1 MCGIA
6 GSIGELD
13 NQKFITNQMV
23 NQLRHRGPDSSG
35 YYHEKNFSLGHCR
48 LAIID
53 KSTNS
58 TQPVTSAEFVLSFN
72 GEIYN
77 WRDLRKEFRFDP
89 NRICSDTLLL
99 FELLKILPVIE
110 VVRRIRGIYCFV
122 FFDIKKS
129 QGVMVRDKFG
139 TKPLYT
145 MTLGRNI
152 FFASE
157 IKAFMSIPGW
167 RARINDS
174 GLQNYLTFQNNFGT
188 TTLYDGVEL
197 LPSNSITTFDLSN
210 SPMLKTQK
218 VPESPTQPVLNDSA
232 ETILELD
239 HLLQQAVLR
248 NLEADV
254 EVGGFLSGGIDS
266 SLIASLASAQNRHY
280 RTFTIGFDVTSVSQ
294 DETKFDETAL
304 AQSIANS
311 IKSENL
317 HHRIGPNDLEH
328 GLDKV
333 SWAIEDPRVG
343 QSYPNLFAAELA
355 SKHVR
360 VCLSGTG
367 GDEIFAGYPWRYQPV
382 LTAES
387 IADQHKTLFA
397 MWHRLGTSAEI
408 SSLLNIPELEHLSHA
423 TNSFY
428 NNSAINRDYPIS
440 LGDLLKFEQ
449 TTFLQGLLLVEDKIS
464 MANSLEVRVPFLDE
478 DLVDFASRLPD
489 SLRFSPQ
496 LSDYSVLSESDNL
509 IQKEILKQSG
519 KIALRTVAKKTIPF
533 VSNLSKQGFSAPDS
547 SWFRKEA
554 KSLVY
559 SRLADRNNI
568 LWEFLN
574 FEVAEKI
581 ISSHMLGVSNRRL
594 LIWSLL
600 TLESTIRQ
608 FEFTA

>member
-1 MCGIA
+1 
-6 GSIGELD
+6 
-13 NQKFITNQMV
+13 
-23 NQLRHRGPDSSG
+23 
-35 YYHEKNFSLGHCR
+35 
-48 LAIID
+48 
-53 KSTNS
+53 
-58 TQPVTSAEFVLSFN
+58 
-72 GEIYN
+72 
-77 WRDLRKEFRFDP
+77 
-89 NRICSDTLLL
+89 
-99 FELLKILPVIE
+99 
-110 VVRRIRGIYCFV
+110 
-122 FFDIKKS
+122 
-129 QGVMVRDKFG
+129 
-139 TKPLYT
+139 
-145 MTLGRNI
+145 
-152 FFASE
+152 
-157 IKAFMSIPGW
+157 
-167 RARINDS
+167 
-174 GLQNYLTFQNNFGT
+174 
-188 TTLYDGVEL
+188 
-197 LPSNSITTFDLSN
+197 
-210 SPMLKTQK
+210 
-218 VPESPTQPVLNDSA
+218 
-232 ETILELD
+232 
-239 HLLQQAVLR
+239 
-248 NLEADV
+248 
-254 EVGGFLSGGIDS
+254 
-266 SLIASLASAQNRHY
+266 
-280 RTFTIGFDVTSVSQ
+280 
-294 DETKFDETAL
+294 
-304 AQSIANS
+304 
-311 IKSENL
+311 
-317 HHRIGPNDLEH
+317 
-328 GLDKV
+328 
-333 SWAIEDPRVG
+333 
-343 QSYPNLFAAELA
+343 
-355 SKHVR
+355 
-360 VCLSGTG
+360 
-367 GDEIFAGYPWRYQPV
+367 
-382 LTAES
+382 
-387 IADQHKTLFA
+387 

-478 DLVDFASRLPD
+478 DLVDFATRHPD
-489 SLRFSPQ
+489 SHRFSPQ